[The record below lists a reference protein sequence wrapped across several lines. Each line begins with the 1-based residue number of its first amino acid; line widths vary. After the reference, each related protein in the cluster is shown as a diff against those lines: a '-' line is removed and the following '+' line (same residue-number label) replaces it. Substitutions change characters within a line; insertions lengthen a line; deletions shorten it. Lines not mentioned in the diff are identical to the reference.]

1 MKIQSAWHFFFSP
14 CWSDFET
21 PRDPSWTETGVLQHF
36 LLAHSI
42 SSSKCG
48 FLCVWW
54 GSSSMWIFS
63 QVLFWFCLFPLR
75 PFCQRLDNGCNHF
88 RLRYKHSWFTARR
101 EWGAGRQ
108 RSCRQSAGSLDRSSV
123 PSVQLVREWLG
134 GSSRRGGMK
143 WWENWG
149 LQAVKF
155 SSNTWIMFI
164 RGCKHDIFYTL
175 LNTMEMCIW
184 HALTLCCCW
193 IHFVSF
199 WNPCALASSV
209 SLRLPIMLCAA
220 AKTLFQILDK
230 ATQTNCY
237 LCCYNQ
243 LHICLDT
250 HFAKN

>member
-1 MKIQSAWHFFFSP
+1 MKIQSAWHFFFFP

-164 RGCKHDIFYTL
+164 RGCKHDIFFTHYWTRWKCASGTPSRCVVVGYILSHFGTPVLWHHQFPSGYRLCSVQRQKLCFRFLTRL
-175 LNTMEMCIW
+175 LKQIV
-184 HALTLCCCW
+184 
-193 IHFVSF
+193 I
-199 WNPCALASSV
+199 SV
-209 SLRLPIMLCAA
+209 AI
-220 AKTLFQILDK
+220 
-230 ATQTNCY
+230 TNC
-237 LCCYNQ
+237 
-243 LHICLDT
+243 T
-250 HFAKN
+250 FV

>member
-1 MKIQSAWHFFFSP
+1 MKIQSAWHFFFFP

-164 RGCKHDIFYTL
+164 RGCKHDIFLHITEHDGNVHLARPHAVL
-175 LNTMEMCIW
+175 LLDTFCLILEPLCFGIISFPQVTDY
-184 HALTLCCCW
+184 ALC
-193 IHFVSF
+193 SGK
-199 WNPCALASSV
+199 NSV
-209 SLRLPIMLCAA
+209 SDSWQGYSNKLLSL
-220 AKTLFQILDK
+220 LL
-230 ATQTNCY
+230 
-237 LCCYNQ
+237 
-243 LHICLDT
+243 
-250 HFAKN
+250 